1 MKINKLINEIK
12 SKRGEIYNKYYD
24 EETGG
29 FKITKAEYKELDR
42 FIVNV
47 LNEYQ
52 TVYCSEEEDST
63 FAYHLVL
70 LEMDRA
76 KIYQMINK

>member
-1 MKINKLINEIK
+1 MKINGLIESLKNKRNKL
-12 SKRGEIYNKYYD
+12 YD
-24 EETGG
+24 EEGLR
-29 FKITKAEYKELDR
+29 KELTKEDYKELDE
-42 FIVNV
+42 FI
-47 LNEYQ
+47 LGILLDYQ
-52 TVYCSEEEDST
+52 TACCSEEEDST